1 MRVCVCVIGG
11 GSVGGAW
18 ADLVMVEVIVMVMI
32 LTVCVCVCVCVCVGP
47 SHSLAVENFPFILP
61 VCFISLSPFSLS
73 DKFDL
78 LADLTF
84 LT

>member
-1 MRVCVCVIGG
+1 MGRFGDGG
-11 GSVGGAW
+11 GDSDGDDTDG
-18 ADLVMVEVIVMVMI
+18 
-32 LTVCVCVCVCVCVGP
+32 VCVCVCVCVGP